1 MSLTAPFRRT
11 GFAGLLIGQ
20 VVSITGDR
28 FNYLALIAL
37 ITAHA
42 AARGQNPAPLLA
54 ALAWAML
61 GPALV
66 CSPWA
71 GAVVD
76 RLPLTRVLVWT
87 DLARAA
93 VVALIPV
100 AYLATHSTVP
110 VFALVALAFALNAFF
125 LPARSALPP
134 QLVSGAELQPANAIL
149 VLGGVLA
156 TLVGTALGG
165 PVVDRFGPSPA
176 LWIDAATY
184 LVSVLA
190 LATLLRAGIG
200 ARRAPSDR
208 GRAGWGT
215 ALSEARAGW
224 SILASN
230 AGARTPVVASVATWI
245 AGGVLH
251 VAGTPHVL
259 RGSTHVTGLGLL
271 LGALAVGAAL
281 GSAVTLARPR
291 VGHARALAIGLFGA
305 GIGLAGF
312 ALATAPWAMTLA
324 AAWTGFFAAPV
335 FFVSE
340 TAIQEAVPEAARA
353 RVFSARDFLSKGS
366 FLAVT
371 ALAAPLVARFGTAV
385 PIGLAGGV
393 LMMIALIVLAARPRA
408 ADASQL
414 SSRGETPCSEDA

>member
-11 GFAGLLIGQ
+11 GFLGLLVGQ

-76 RLPLTRVLVWT
+76 RLPLVRVLVWT
-87 DLARAA
+87 DLARALF
-93 VVALIPV
+93 VALIPIV
-100 AYLATHSTVP
+100 YLASHSTAP

-200 ARRAPSDR
+200 SRRAEPMPAPA
-208 GRAGWGT
+208 AGSRSAIGA

-224 SILASN
+224 AFLATHSS
-230 AGARTPVVASVATWI
+230 ARIPVVASVATWI
-245 AGGVLH
+245 AGGVMH

-259 RGSTHVTGLGLL
+259 RGSTRVTGLGLL
-271 LGALAVGAAL
+271 LGALALGAAL

-291 VGHARALAIGLFGA
+291 AGHARALALGLFGA
-305 GIGLAGF
+305 GLGLAGF
-312 ALATAPWAMTLA
+312 ALASAPWAMTFA

-371 ALAAPLVARFGTAV
+371 ALAAPLVTSFGTGL

-393 LMMIALIVLAARPRA
+393 LMMIAAIVLRSRQRA
-408 ADASQL
+408 
-414 SSRGETPCSEDA
+414 G

>member
-1 MSLTAPFRRT
+1 MSLRAPFRRS

-76 RLPLTRVLVWT
+76 RLPLTGVLVWT

-100 AYLATHSTVP
+100 AYIATGSTVP

-134 QLVSGAELQPANAIL
+134 RIVSGAELQTANAIL

-184 LVSVLA
+184 LVSVIA

-200 ARRAPSDR
+200 ARRTAPSGDR
-208 GRAGWGT
+208 RPGWGT
-215 ALSEARAGW
+215 AFAEAREGW
-224 SILASN
+224 AFLWAH
-230 AGARTPVVASVATWI
+230 AEARTPVVASVATWI

-271 LGALAVGAAL
+271 LGALAIGAAL

-291 VGHARALAIGLFGA
+291 AGHARALAIGLFGA
-305 GIGLAGF
+305 GLGLAGF
-312 ALATAPWAMTLA
+312 ALASAAWAMTLA

-371 ALAAPLVARFGTAV
+371 ALAAPLVTRFGTGL

-393 LMMIALIVLAARPRA
+393 LMMIAVIVLAARPRV
-408 ADASQL
+408 L
-414 SSRGETPCSEDA
+414 VG